1 MIKKQKTLFY
11 VMGGAFLVLL
21 LLYFIVIRPL
31 TAVQEETVTP
41 KELLEWEAKYND
53 RVETFYIF
61 EPLQRASIQEI
72 KVENEHGGYT
82 VYRDAADQFQL
93 KGFVGLQFNQ
103 ELFSSLVVTTGTPT
117 VMMRVAVDAT
127 AEQLA
132 EFGLDDPQAQWT
144 VTSTSGEKFTV
155 QVGDL
160 ALTEGGYYVFYEPD
174 ASKGYSNRNAIYFMG
189 TTLADTILQPDH
201 KLIAPILTAGMSQ
214 NDYFYVDEFTVWHG
228 TDDLFLHIERIP
240 DDQKSN
246 PDSIVEIDMTY
257 PRKDENTK
265 YQVND
270 SLYYEVLYNFM
281 MLQGDSIL
289 AFQPTDEQLEE
300 FGLAEP
306 AYTIH
311 YIFKDYEFILF
322 ISEQQPDGSYNAVSN
337 LYGYALVCNVAK
349 EKLGWLENDKFDWI
363 FPTPFY
369 ENIVDVTRITLSGS
383 GIDVDYRLNHG
394 TNAENTP
401 TLEVTE
407 VKSGTVIPNSDVRN
421 FREYYKTMLNITN
434 QEYARMSQEDMAA
447 LANNEDKRILTMTY
461 EKTDGSAYEF
471 RFYKHYAAST
481 DTITTGK
488 IFVVVNDLGEFYTT
502 NDLINKIINDTSR
515 VLQGLDVEAYGQ
527 Y

>member
-1 MIKKQKTLFY
+1 MIKKQKRLFY

-21 LLYFIVIRPL
+21 ILYFAVIRPL
-31 TAVQEETVTP
+31 TATVEESVAP
-41 KELLEWEAKYND
+41 KELLEWESKYND
-53 RVETFYIF
+53 LVETFYIF
-61 EPLQRASIQEI
+61 EPLPRASIQQI
-72 KVENEHGGYT
+72 KVENEFGGYT
-82 VYRDAADQFQL
+82 VYRDASDTFQL
-93 KGFVGLQFNQ
+93 KGFVGLQFDQ

-117 VMMRVAVDAT
+117 VMMRVAVDA
-127 AEQLA
+127 APEQLE
-132 EFGLDDPQAQWT
+132 EFGLVNPQASWT
-144 VTSTSGEKFTV
+144 VTSTSGEDFTI

-160 ALTEGGYYVFYEPD
+160 AITEGGYYVLYEPD
-174 ASKGYSNRNAIYFMG
+174 ESKGYSNKNAVYFMS
-189 TTLADTILQPDH
+189 TTLADTILKPDH
-201 KLIAPILTAGMSQ
+201 TLISPILTAGMSQ
-214 NDYFYVDEFTVWHG
+214 NNYFFVDEFTVWHG
-228 TDDLFLHIERIP
+228 TDELFVHIERIP
-240 DDQKSN
+240 DDQKKN

-257 PRKDENTK
+257 PRQDADTK

-270 SLYYEVLYNFM
+270 SLYFEILYNFM
-281 MLQGDSIL
+281 MLEGDSIL

-300 FGLAEP
+300 FGLADP
-306 AYTIH
+306 AYIISYT
-311 YIFKDYEFILF
+311 FQDYEFILF
-322 ISEQQPDGSYNAVSN
+322 VSEQQPDGSYNAVSSM
-337 LYGYALVCNVAK
+337 YGYALVCNVSK
-349 EKLGWLENDKFDWI
+349 DKLGWLEYDKFDWI

-383 GIDVDYRLNHG
+383 GVDVDYHLKHG
-394 TNAENTP
+394 TTEGGVA

-407 VKSGTVIPNSDVRN
+407 VKSGTVIPNEDVRN

-434 QEYARMSQEDMAA
+434 QEYARMSAEDMAA
-447 LANNEDKRILTMTY
+447 LSSNEDKRILTMTY
-461 EKTDGSAYEF
+461 EKTDGSSYEF